1 MPAETR
7 PPLPVIL
14 AALDE
19 YAEELLH
26 ANDFYK
32 ITSYGWSDADTVDP
46 EFSGHAVWQT
56 RPPFE
61 PDWQRIFDG
70 GIPEATPSLRDEALM
85 LNGDD
90 FTGAMLI
97 ARQSVGLALCTDNDI
112 ESTAVQDAPFWCHA
126 ATCFLWLGIGSDRIR
141 EYFLITVFSQHQ
153 EQYFRTH
160 KGTWASPFSE
170 ALALASD
177 EEESSLLRR
186 LEPLA
191 QRLQLARKERHTIT
205 HQIATRFAS
214 RTRELLR
221 EQRSYGASQ
230 RPYPPPLEITLEEL
244 QAPLPDTS
252 RQEERRRTIN
262 EIRGW
267 YDLLAEVGNIVFL
280 VEYGRRLTGKPGK

>member
-1 MPAETR
+1 MSAETR
-7 PPLPVIL
+7 PPLPVIM
-14 AALDE
+14 AALDD

-46 EFSGHAVWQT
+46 QFSGHAIWQT
-56 RPPFE
+56 SPPFE

-70 GIPEATPSLRDEALM
+70 GIPDVTPSLRDEALM

-90 FTGAMLI
+90 FIGAILI

-126 ATCFLWLGIGSDRIR
+126 ATCLLWLGIASDRIR
-141 EYFLITVFSQHQ
+141 EYFLITIFAQDQ
-153 EQYFRTH
+153 KQYFGTH

-170 ALALASD
+170 ALVVARD

-186 LEPLA
+186 LEPLG
-191 QRLQLARKERHTIT
+191 QRLQSARKERHTIT

-214 RTRELLR
+214 RTRALLR
-221 EQRSYGASQ
+221 EQRSHGISQ
-230 RPYPPPLEITLEEL
+230 RPYPPPPEITFEEL
-244 QAPLPDTS
+244 RASLPDTS
-252 RQEERRRTIN
+252 RQEERRRTID

-280 VEYGRRLTGKPGK
+280 VEHGRRRTGKPGQ

>member
-1 MPAETR
+1 MSAETR
-7 PPLPVIL
+7 PPLPVIM
-14 AALDE
+14 AALDD

-56 RPPFE
+56 SPPYE
-61 PDWQRIFDG
+61 PDWQRVFDG
-70 GIPEATPSLRDEALM
+70 GIPDVTPSLRDEALM

-126 ATCFLWLGIGSDRIR
+126 ATCLLWLGIASDRIR
-141 EYFLITVFSQHQ
+141 EYFLITIFAQDQ

-160 KGTWASPFSE
+160 KGTWASPFAE
-170 ALALASD
+170 ALVVAGD
-177 EEESSLLRR
+177 EEESSQQRR
-186 LEPLA
+186 LEPLG
-191 QRLQLARKERHTIT
+191 QRLQSARKERHTIT
-205 HQIATRFAS
+205 HRIATRFAS
-214 RTRELLR
+214 RTRALLR
-221 EQRSYGASQ
+221 EQRSHGISQ
-230 RPYPPPLEITLEEL
+230 RPYPPPPEITFEEL
-244 QAPLPDTS
+244 RASLPDKS
-252 RQEERRRTIN
+252 RQEERCRTID

-280 VEYGRRLTGKPGK
+280 VEYGRRRMGTPGQ

>member
-1 MPAETR
+1 MSAETR
-7 PPLPVIL
+7 PPLPVIM
-14 AALDE
+14 AALDD

-56 RPPFE
+56 SPPYE
-61 PDWQRIFDG
+61 PDWQRVFDG
-70 GIPEATPSLRDEALM
+70 GIPDVTPSLRDEALM

-126 ATCFLWLGIGSDRIR
+126 ATCLLWLGIASDRIR
-141 EYFLITVFSQHQ
+141 EYFLITIFAQDY

-160 KGTWASPFSE
+160 KGTWASPFSD
-170 ALALASD
+170 ALVVAGH

-186 LEPLA
+186 LEPLG
-191 QRLQLARKERHTIT
+191 QRLQSARKERHTIT
-205 HQIATRFAS
+205 HRIATRFAS
-214 RTRELLR
+214 RTRALLR
-221 EQRSYGASQ
+221 EQRSHGISQ
-230 RPYPPPLEITLEEL
+230 RPYPPPPEITFEEL
-244 QAPLPDTS
+244 RASLPDKS
-252 RQEERRRTIN
+252 RQEERCRTID

-280 VEYGRRLTGKPGK
+280 VEYGRRRMGTPGQ